1 MERPITVRAGIG
13 AYVAS
18 LLVGLISAVAM
29 LADSDSYVERA
40 VAAAAGNPDLTEE
53 VIRGSITLGIVV
65 GLIFLA
71 LEVMFLWFAWNGRN
85 WARIVLWVLGG
96 LGVAF
101 GLLGLAQ
108 DNGQTG
114 FSTSMGVFQL
124 LFTAAAI
131 VLLALKPSNDWYRY
145 RSWQRAA
152 GQG

>member
-1 MERPITVRAGIG
+1 
-13 AYVAS
+13 
-18 LLVGLISAVAM
+18 
-29 LADSDSYVERA
+29 
-40 VAAAAGNPDLTEE
+40 
-53 VIRGSITLGIVV
+53 
-65 GLIFLA
+65 
-71 LEVMFLWFAWNGRN
+71 
-85 WARIVLWVLGG
+85 
-96 LGVAF
+96 VAF